1 MQSQESG
8 ATRPESH
15 EDPQAAAGR
24 EPMTAQRVIRLHCEL
39 LAFFTDLQT
48 AADAK
53 QSLRQTKF
61 EEALRLRMERL
72 DSSREFSTKKLEEIN
87 DGWAQSTTKTT
98 LLDLL
103 DSLNT
108 QRTLCSEML
117 DHKMELIGELQKNWV
132 DGDERHSID
141 LRKQKEA
148 LDLMIERMDKV
159 RHMTMANKELAHI
172 QNPHDIFLTQSLREW
187 EGFQTE
193 LRARREEWLTQRNL
207 AMEEYENAMP
217 LLELAQEQCNTAK
230 RSIDMKL
237 MELER
242 EQEEIKGKRNTLDA
256 RKLSCDEKP
265 EVIYLLRKRVNT
277 LKVQLSDIMK
287 MIQMEVESFQRREQH
302 LLDDI
307 RHSMAQHK
315 RIQKKIKHFALF
327 DAQTFVKMS
336 SMLEAE
342 VKLLAESALATDSHL
357 CSHLG
362 LTWER
367 PTAVI
372 ERRYPIQPQDRFEM
386 VAQVYAESVAEVDAE
401 TMKALLGLLSDEL
414 GFLMENSEHLG
425 FLRNERRTAEKLLG
439 LLNAFD
445 FYDDDLNRLA
455 AFLLKYEEQHRER
468 AEQKDGDPD
477 DGDPEGSDLD
487 SCDPASG
494 DPDGDAPVQLIHP
507 NNVLPAFLSFV
518 SYRVHCMK
526 NSALR
531 HDLDWDDDADKAFWD
546 SLANIIPEEKLRIWD
561 AAEIALTKYLAVLEE
576 NSEIFRKNVTLE
588 EENRELRR
596 QLACETDGSA
606 FLLKDFLEKD
616 G

>member
-1 MQSQESG
+1 MQSQEG
-8 ATRPESH
+8 AATRPEAN
-15 EDPQAAAGR
+15 EAPQAAVA
-24 EPMTAQRVIRLHCEL
+24 EQPMTAQRVIRLHRDL
-39 LAFFTDLQT
+39 LSFFTDLQT

-53 QSLRQTKF
+53 QSLRRSKF
-61 EEALRLRMERL
+61 EEALRLRTERL
-72 DSSREFSTKKLEEIN
+72 DDSKNFSSKKLEEIKQ
-87 DGWAQSTTKTT
+87 GWARAATKST
-98 LLDLL
+98 LPDLL
-103 DSLNT
+103 DSLRG
-108 QRTLCSEML
+108 QQALCSEML
-117 DHKMELIGELQKNWV
+117 GHKTDLIALLQKKWL

-141 LRKQKEA
+141 LRKQTEA

-172 QNPHDIFLTQSLREW
+172 QSPHDVFLTQSLREW
-187 EGFQTE
+187 EGYQTE
-193 LRARREEWLTQRNL
+193 LRARRKEWLTQRKL
-207 AMEEYENAMP
+207 AMEEYEKAMP
-217 LLELAQEQCNTAK
+217 KLELAQEQCNTSK

-242 EQEEIKGKRNTLDA
+242 EQEEIKGKRNVLEA

-287 MIQMEVESFQRREQH
+287 MIQMEEESFQRREQY

-315 RIQKKIKHFALF
+315 RIQKKMKHFALC
-327 DAQTFVKMS
+327 DAQTFVEMS
-336 SMLEAE
+336 RMLVAE
-342 VKLLAESALATDSHL
+342 VKLLAESALAADSHL
-357 CSHLG
+357 CAHLG

-367 PTAVI
+367 PAAAM

-386 VAQVYAESVAEVDAE
+386 AAQVYAESVAEVDAE
-401 TMKALLGLLSDEL
+401 TMTALLGLLSDEL
-414 GFLMENSEHLG
+414 GFLMDNSEHLS
-425 FLRNERRTAEKLLG
+425 FLYDERRAAEKLLG

-468 AEQKDGDPD
+468 A
-477 DGDPEGSDLD
+477 GS
-487 SCDPASG
+487 SG
-494 DPDGDAPVQLIHP
+494 DDDEAQLIHP

-526 NSALR
+526 SSALR
-531 HDLDWDDDADKAFWD
+531 HYLDWDADADKAFWET
-546 SLANIIPEEKLRIWD
+546 LANIIPPAKLRVWD
-561 AAEIALTKYLAVLEE
+561 AAEIALTRYLAVLEE
-576 NSEIFRKNVTLE
+576 NSEIFQNNLTLE

-596 QLACETDGSA
+596 QLSCENDGSA
-606 FLLKDFLEKD
+606 FLLKGFLEKD
-616 G
+616 A